1 MRGRL
6 PGLDLL
12 RGLAVLLVLL
22 NHAHPF
28 FGGAGVVGV
37 TIFFALS
44 GYLITGVLV
53 RDIYR
58 TGGVRLAV
66 FYRNRALRLIP
77 ALLLF
82 LLGYAVVEGVFDHL
96 GERDLVPQSVAVAL
110 TYTTNIPGIPPGSGS
125 LYHLW
130 TLATEEQFYV
140 LWPLVLLFGF
150 RRVGL
155 RRVVGLVAVGVVMMC
170 VLTIKLTAPD
180 VARVYALPSS
190 WWLTIMIGSV
200 AYLGRQELARAL
212 PTTAGR
218 RRALQV
224 VMLTAIAVVAA
235 IPGLAH
241 SAVMYL
247 LIAPGVALATAVLI
261 NYTSHWEVLPSRLL
275 SPLLQLGTISYA
287 AYLWNAAMM
296 RWLEPIGGLLGPVLV
311 VTLTL
316 VAATAS
322 WWLVERPVQRFRARL
337 DRRQPALQH

>member
-1 MRGRL
+1 
-6 PGLDLL
+6 
-12 RGLAVLLVLL
+12 
-22 NHAHPF
+22 
-28 FGGAGVVGV
+28 
-37 TIFFALS
+37 
-44 GYLITGVLV
+44 
-53 RDIYR
+53 
-58 TGGVRLAV
+58 
-66 FYRNRALRLIP
+66 
-77 ALLLF
+77 
-82 LLGYAVVEGVFDHL
+82 
-96 GERDLVPQSVAVAL
+96 
-110 TYTTNIPGIPPGSGS
+110 
-125 LYHLW
+125 
-130 TLATEEQFYV
+130 
-140 LWPLVLLFGF
+140 
-150 RRVGL
+150 
-155 RRVVGLVAVGVVMMC
+155 VGLVAVGVVMMC

-322 WWLVERPVQRFRARL
+322 WWLVERPVQRLRARL